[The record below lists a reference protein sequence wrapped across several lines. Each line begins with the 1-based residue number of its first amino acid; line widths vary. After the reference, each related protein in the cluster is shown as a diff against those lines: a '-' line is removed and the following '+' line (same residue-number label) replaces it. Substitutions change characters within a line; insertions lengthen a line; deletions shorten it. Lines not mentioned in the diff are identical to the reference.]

1 MLQNKCWLFALL
13 VFAIVGMQLGCGP
26 GGKNPR
32 PLDRE
37 VAMESM
43 KVFLE
48 TWRDNGSLEGLKSRS
63 PSIIGKDA
71 DWDAGKQL
79 VSFEIPPTGTDDGS
93 NLYLDVKLQ
102 LKDKNGKSQE
112 QTIRYIIG
120 TRPLVSIFRDN

>member
-1 MLQNKCWLFALL
+1 MVRSKSWLFP
-13 VFAIVGMQLGCGP
+13 VFVFCIVGMQQGCGP

-37 VAMESM
+37 LAMESM

-48 TWRDNGSLEGLKSRS
+48 TWRDNGSLEALKSRR

-79 VSFEIPPTGTDDGS
+79 TSFEIPPTGKDDGS

-102 LKDKNGKSQE
+102 LKDQNGKSQE
-112 QTIRYIIG
+112 QTIRYVIG
-120 TRPLVSIFRDN
+120 TKPLVSIFRDD